1 MALRENLFA
10 IACTGFLAML
20 CSCVSSTPIYRP
32 GREYRSINT
41 TQFEVIIQKNGRVD
55 LVRLDDSPI
64 LQNAF
69 PMVQF
74 AGEENPRRLG
84 LDGRFSAREEV
95 NDRLGHGPGMVFKK
109 GDGEWAIRAYL
120 TQPFIT
126 VQAAFVNTTK
136 KPVHVAKL
144 LPLCVGLP
152 REGGV
157 WLGPGSNSAAILSTR
172 PSETSYLTQGE
183 ALSPWCLAAFN
194 PKTAQSFVAGFLTG
208 TSSTPQLQLASVENA
223 NVNAFDLFRAECVYD
238 PPVEVPPGGRL
249 DSEMLYVALSEANPF
264 EGLERYGHATAVW
277 NAVPRQSDPPLQ
289 GWAIDVSNMH
299 AADVRAA
306 VGTLPPSLLAAGWKH
321 IELTGAWESDAGTL
335 APDEKRFPGGFAP
348 LTAALH
354 GLGYT
359 IGLRLSADALGPDIS
374 AIRANAQTI
383 THDWGFDALSIT
395 PTKESTATSSAP
407 SDAVEVL
414 QAVDDGMGPGKVLIA
429 AGDAPTAGL
438 YVKYILLSDES
449 EALYHYYHAPYLA
462 RYLLPPLALDDDTA
476 FVTKLTQ
483 RALLGQGILLDL
495 PREGLR
501 PWQEQILRAV
511 SPAADTPARPV
522 DLFDTENP
530 AILVK
535 DLGGW
540 TNIGL
545 YNWSESKESTVTIDL
560 RRAGMSPD
568 SYFTVYDYLE
578 NRYLGTVQ
586 GALTAALPSHGMR
599 GVILTKFLDNP
610 LVLAPDTYISK
621 RTRRLD
627 QTRWIAAQNTL
638 EGSFIV
644 GPEPDLVIK
653 IYVPESYQLSSAKV
667 SQGTVH
673 AELQDQVLT
682 LRFSLPPNT
691 AVQWN
696 ATF

>member
-1 MALRENLFA
+1 MTPRIGLFA
-10 IACTGFLAML
+10 IACTAMPVLL
-20 CSCVSSTPIYRP
+20 CSCVSSTPMYRP

-55 LVRLDDSPI
+55 LLRLDDSPI

-74 AGEENPRRLG
+74 AGEDNPRRLG
-84 LDGRFSAREEV
+84 LDGRYSGREEV
-95 NDRLGHGPGMVFKK
+95 NDRLGHGPGMVFKR

-136 KPVHVAKL
+136 KPVYVAKL

-152 REGGV
+152 GEGGV
-157 WLGPGSNSAAILSTR
+157 WLGPGSDGATILSTS
-172 PSETSYLTQGE
+172 PGEASYLTQGQ
-183 ALSPWCLAAFN
+183 ALSPWCIAAFN
-194 PKTAQSFVAGFLTG
+194 PKTAQQFVAGFLTG
-208 TSSTPQLQLASVENA
+208 TASTPQLQLASVENGNA
-223 NVNAFDLFRAECVYD
+223 SAFDLFRAECVYD

-249 DSEMLYVALSEANPF
+249 DSEVLYVALSEANHF
-264 EGLERYGHATAVW
+264 DGLERYGHAVAVW

-289 GWAIDVSNMH
+289 GWAVDVGNMS
-299 AADVRAA
+299 AADIRASVNA
-306 VGTLPPSLLAAGWKH
+306 LPPALLAAGWNH
-321 IELTGAWESDAGTL
+321 VELTGAWESAESTL
-335 APDEKRFPGGFAP
+335 TPDESRFPGGFAP
-348 LTAALH
+348 LTAALRAS
-354 GLGYT
+354 GYT
-359 IGLRLSADALGPDIS
+359 TGLRVPAASLGADLP

-383 THDWGFDALSIT
+383 AHDWGVDALSIT
-395 PTKESTATSSAP
+395 PLDGAAAASSSPIDTSEYLA
-407 SDAVEVL
+407 AVN
-414 QAVDDGMGPGKVLIA
+414 DGLGPGKVLIA
-429 AGDAPTAGL
+429 AGDAPVMGL
-438 YVKYILLSDES
+438 YAEYIMPPDAS
-449 EALYHYYHAPYLA
+449 EALHRYYHAPYLA
-462 RYLLPPLALDDDTA
+462 RYLLPPLSLGDDLA

-495 PREGLR
+495 PKAGLR

-511 SPAADTPARPV
+511 SPAADIPARPL

-540 TNIGL
+540 TNIGM
-545 YNWSESKESTVTIDL
+545 YNWSDSQESTVTLDL
-560 RRAGMSPD
+560 RRAGMPPD
-568 SYFTVYDYLE
+568 SYFMVYDYLE

-599 GVILTKFLDNP
+599 GVILTKFQDNP

-621 RTRRLD
+621 RTRRLAE
-627 QTRWIAAQNTL
+627 TRWIAAQNML
-638 EGSFIV
+638 EGSFV
-644 GPEPDLVIK
+644 SGPEMDLTLK
-653 IYVPESYQLSSAKV
+653 IYVPESYQLSSTRV
-667 SQGTVH
+667 SEGTVH
-673 AELQDQVLT
+673 SEMQDRVLT
-682 LRFSLPPNT
+682 LRFSVPPNT